1 MSCSKENGE
10 GGGSNKNILT
20 VDISK
25 QTYLNIAHIPKIKF
39 FKGLSVNATSLFL
52 LKCLRNSHYI
62 SQTRCSQSPVFILDG
77 LLYVI
82 LRYRYLPILSMF
94 FLSSYHSLKLFD
106 SRNSNTLLLLW
117 LS

>member
-10 GGGSNKNILT
+10 GESNKKHFNCKYFKTNIFKY
-20 VDISK
+20 SS
-25 QTYLNIAHIPKIKF
+25 YPKIKF
-39 FKGLSVNATSLFL
+39 FKGLSINATSLFL
-52 LKCLRNSHYI
+52 RKSLRNSHYI

-82 LRYRYLPILSMF
+82 LRYRYLPIISMF
-94 FLSSYHSLKLFD
+94 FLCSCHSLKLFD